1 MPLQIPGRR
10 VCALGKYTIISA
22 HCSLSCFSHSDN
34 GKMTESGPEQYIHQ
48 NSALLCPSAPPPSSL
63 LLPPTLILGLR
74 EYSYDIEKRPRRTP
88 KPKRAAK
95 DVPSNR
101 LSTYSIRSLVN
112 SCTVLCIGNHCHSNR
127 VGYQIR
133 YTYRLFSTFAFC
145 E

>member
-1 MPLQIPGRR
+1 MSCLEYKILLRYFSRGAAKIESAANAPL
-10 VCALGKYTIISA
+10 KWNSA
-22 HCSLSCFSHSDN
+22 HPSSFSF
-34 GKMTESGPEQYIHQ
+34 
-48 NSALLCPSAPPPSSL
+48 PSHHPSSL